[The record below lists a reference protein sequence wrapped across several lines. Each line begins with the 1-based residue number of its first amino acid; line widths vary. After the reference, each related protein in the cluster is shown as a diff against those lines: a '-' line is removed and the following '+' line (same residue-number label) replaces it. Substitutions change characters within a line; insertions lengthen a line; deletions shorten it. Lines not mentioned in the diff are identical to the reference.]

1 MNASST
7 TPTWIWQEPDWPEF
21 HWRAVVIQPR
31 LQEAWRSLGILL
43 GRVGSLPFGNDP
55 AVMLDTLL
63 QNIITSS
70 AIEGERLNAAS
81 VRSSLAKRLGVKETG
96 RAVSPRSEG
105 LAEIMMDAIG
115 SPNAVLTRERLFQWH
130 RWLFP
135 DAEASL
141 AKLRVGQW
149 RGEEPMQVVSGCLDK
164 PRLHFGAPPKGILE
178 DEMAAFLTWFEESR
192 HDPALD
198 PLLRAGIA
206 HFWFVTLHSFEDG
219 NGRLA
224 RAIAD
229 WALAQADRQSIRLYA
244 MSAAILAERQDYY
257 RVLEGSQRGTTDLTD
272 WLAWFLDILLQT
284 LTDALADIDRTLDK
298 TRFWHRFADAGLSSE
313 QIKVLNRLLDGGER
327 GFEDGISAAQYQ
339 KVAKVSKATATRH
352 LSDLLAKGCLEK
364 LPGGGRSTRY
374 RVALKL
380 DGRIRPTM
388 TPRLRRGKMDQASP
402 SRQRNPFDDRL

>member
-1 MNASST
+1 MTATST
-7 TPTWIWQEPDWPEF
+7 TPTWIWQQPDWPDF
-21 HWRAVVIQPR
+21 HWRAALIQPR
-31 LQEAWRSLGILL
+31 LQEAWRTLGILL
-43 GRVGSLPFGNDP
+43 GRTGSLPSGNEP

-81 VRSSLAKRLGVKETG
+81 VRSSLAKRLGVEGETTS
-96 RAVSPRSEG
+96 VSPRSEG
-105 LAEIMMDAIG
+105 LAEMMLDAIG
-115 SPNAVLTRERLFQWH
+115 SPDTVLTRARLLQWH

-135 DAEASL
+135 DPEASMV
-141 AKLRVGQW
+141 KLRVGEW
-149 RGEEPMQVVSGCLDK
+149 RGEEPMQVVSGRLDK
-164 PRLHFGAPPKGILE
+164 PRVHFEAPPRRVLE
-178 DEMAAFLTWFEESR
+178 DEMAAFLTWFDESR

-206 HFWFVTLHSFEDG
+206 HFWFVTLHPFEDG

-229 WALAQADRQSIRLYA
+229 RALAQADRQSIRLYA

-257 RVLEGSQRGTTDLTD
+257 RVLEASQRGTTDLTD

-284 LTDALADIDRTLDK
+284 LTDVLADIDRTLVK
-298 TRFWHRFADAGLSSE
+298 TRFWQRFPDVDLSSE
-313 QIKVLNRLLDGGER
+313 QVKVLNRLLDGGER
-327 GFEDGISAAQYQ
+327 GFEGGISAAQYQ

-352 LSDLLAKGCLEK
+352 LSDMLAKGCIEK

-374 RVALKL
+374 RLALKVQ
-380 DGRIRPTM
+380 PAET
-388 TPRLRRGKMDQASP
+388 TE
-402 SRQRNPFDDRL
+402 